1 MVKNN
6 AIWMSPLFILIW
18 STGFIIARYGMPHAE
33 PLTFL
38 AIRFFGVILILMP
51 CILWFKAP
59 WPSKSQIVHLA
70 IAGVLIQ
77 FGYLAGVWIA
87 IRHGMPVGLTAL
99 IVGLQPILT
108 AVFVS
113 LLAEKITRSQWQGL
127 FLGLLGVFLVLYA
140 QINTAGVNAQTI
152 FFNITGLLSI
162 TVGTIYQKKY
172 CAQFDLRTGSLIQFM
187 TSLGLATIG
196 AFLFETREV
205 EWVLELV
212 GALVWGIVGI
222 SIGAMSLLFILI
234 RRGNAT
240 KVSSLMYLTPPTTA
254 IMGWVLF
261 NEPLTILVGFGTLL
275 TMLGVLIV
283 NQTISFNF
291 LRRFN

>member
-113 LLAEKITRSQWQGL
+113 LLAEKITRAQWQGL
-127 FLGLLGVFLVLYA
+127 FLGLFGVFLVLYA

-172 CAQFDLRTGSLIQFM
+172 CAQFDLRTGSLIQFI

-205 EWVLELV
+205 EWVLELI

-291 LRRFN
+291 LRRFD

>member
-38 AIRFFGVILILMP
+38 AIRFFGVILILLP

-113 LLAEKITRSQWQGL
+113 FLAEKITRSQWQGL

-140 QINTAGVNAQTI
+140 QINTTGVNAQTI
-152 FFNITGLLSI
+152 FFNIIGLLSI

>member
-38 AIRFFGVILILMP
+38 AIRFFGVILILLP

-59 WPSKSQIVHLA
+59 WPTKSQIVHLA

-113 LLAEKITRSQWQGL
+113 FLAEKITRSQWQGL

-140 QINTAGVNAQTI
+140 QINTTGVNAQTI
-152 FFNITGLLSI
+152 FFNIIGLLSI

-196 AFLFETREV
+196 AYLFETREV

-254 IMGWVLF
+254 IMGWILF
-261 NEPLTILVGFGTLL
+261 NEPLTILVGLGTLL

-291 LRRFN
+291 LRRFD

>member
-38 AIRFFGVILILMP
+38 AIRFFGVILILLP

-59 WPSKSQIVHLA
+59 WPSKSQIVHLV

-127 FLGLLGVFLVLYA
+127 FLGLFGVFLVLYA
-140 QINTAGVNAQTI
+140 QINIAGVNAQTI

-172 CAQFDLRTGSLIQFM
+172 CAQFDLRTGSLIQFI

-205 EWVLELV
+205 EWVLELI

-234 RRGNAT
+234 RSGNAT

-254 IMGWVLF
+254 IMGWILF

-291 LRRFN
+291 LRRFD

>member
-38 AIRFFGVILILMP
+38 AIRFFGVILILLP

-113 LLAEKITRSQWQGL
+113 FLAEKITRSQWQGL

-254 IMGWVLF
+254 IMGWILF
-261 NEPLTILVGFGTLL
+261 NEPLTILVGLGTVL

-291 LRRFN
+291 LRRFD

>member
-38 AIRFFGVILILMP
+38 AIRFFGVILILLP

-127 FLGLLGVFLVLYA
+127 FLGLFGVFLVLYA

-152 FFNITGLLSI
+152 FFNLTGLLSI

-172 CAQFDLRTGSLIQFM
+172 CAQFDLRTGSLIQFI

-205 EWVLELV
+205 EWVLELI

-254 IMGWVLF
+254 IMGWILF
-261 NEPLTILVGFGTLL
+261 NEPLTVLVGLGTLL

-283 NQTISFNF
+283 NQTISCNF
-291 LRRFN
+291 LRRFD

>member
-127 FLGLLGVFLVLYA
+127 FLGLFGVFLVLYA

-162 TVGTIYQKKY
+162 TLGTIYQKKY

>member
-38 AIRFFGVILILMP
+38 AIRFFGVILILLP

-127 FLGLLGVFLVLYA
+127 FLGLFGVFLVLYA
-140 QINTAGVNAQTI
+140 QINIAGVNAQTI

-172 CAQFDLRTGSLIQFM
+172 CAQFDLRTGSLIQFI

-205 EWVLELV
+205 EWVLELI

-254 IMGWVLF
+254 IMGWILF
-261 NEPLTILVGFGTLL
+261 NEPLTVLVGLGTLL

-283 NQTISFNF
+283 NQTISCNF
-291 LRRFN
+291 LRRFD

>member
-6 AIWMSPLFILIW
+6 AIWISPLFILIW

-38 AIRFFGVILILMP
+38 AIRFFGVILILLP

-113 LLAEKITRSQWQGL
+113 FLAEKITRSQWQGL

-140 QINTAGVNAQTI
+140 QINTTGVNAQTI
-152 FFNITGLLSI
+152 FFNIIGLLSI

-196 AFLFETREV
+196 AYLFETREV

-254 IMGWVLF
+254 IMGWILF
-261 NEPLTILVGFGTLL
+261 NEPLTILVGLGTVL

-291 LRRFN
+291 LRRFD

>member
-127 FLGLLGVFLVLYA
+127 FLGLFGVFLVLYA

-291 LRRFN
+291 FRRFN

>member
-38 AIRFFGVILILMP
+38 ALRFFGVILILLP

-113 LLAEKITRSQWQGL
+113 FLAEKITRSQWQGL

-196 AFLFETREV
+196 AYLFETREV
-205 EWVLELV
+205 EWVLELI

-254 IMGWVLF
+254 IMGWILF
-261 NEPLTILVGFGTLL
+261 NEPLTILVGLGTLL

-283 NQTISFNF
+283 NQTISCNL
-291 LRRFN
+291 LRRFD

>member
-38 AIRFFGVILILMP
+38 ALRFFGVILILLP

-113 LLAEKITRSQWQGL
+113 FLAEKITRSQWQGL

-140 QINTAGVNAQTI
+140 QINTTGVNAQTI

-196 AFLFETREV
+196 AYLFETREV
-205 EWVLELV
+205 EWVLELI

-254 IMGWVLF
+254 IMGWILF
-261 NEPLTILVGFGTLL
+261 NEPLTILVGLGTLL

-283 NQTISFNF
+283 NQTISCNL
-291 LRRFN
+291 LRRFD

>member
-38 AIRFFGVILILMP
+38 ALRFFGVILILLP

-87 IRHGMPVGLTAL
+87 IRYGMPVGLTAL

-127 FLGLLGVFLVLYA
+127 FLGLFGVFLVLYA
-140 QINTAGVNAQTI
+140 QINTAGVNTQTI

-172 CAQFDLRTGSLIQFM
+172 CAQFDLRTGSLIQFI

-205 EWVLELV
+205 EWVLELI

-261 NEPLTILVGFGTLL
+261 NEPLTILVGLGTLL

-283 NQTISFNF
+283 NQTISCNL
-291 LRRFN
+291 LRRFD

>member
-38 AIRFFGVILILMP
+38 AIRFFGVILILLP

-127 FLGLLGVFLVLYA
+127 FLGLFGVFLVLYA
-140 QINTAGVNAQTI
+140 QINIAGVNAQTI

-205 EWVLELV
+205 EWVLELI

-254 IMGWVLF
+254 IMGWILF

-291 LRRFN
+291 LRRFD

>member
-38 AIRFFGVILILMP
+38 AIRFFGVILILLP

-113 LLAEKITRSQWQGL
+113 FLAEKITRSQWQGL

-140 QINTAGVNAQTI
+140 HINTTGVNAQTI
-152 FFNITGLLSI
+152 FFNIIGLLSI

-196 AFLFETREV
+196 AYLFETREV

-254 IMGWVLF
+254 IMGWILF
-261 NEPLTILVGFGTLL
+261 NEPLTILVGLGTLL

-291 LRRFN
+291 LRRFD

>member
-38 AIRFFGVILILMP
+38 AIRFFGVILILLP

-127 FLGLLGVFLVLYA
+127 FLGLFGVFLVLYA
-140 QINTAGVNAQTI
+140 QINTTGVNAQTI
-152 FFNITGLLSI
+152 FFNIIGLLSI

-187 TSLGLATIG
+187 TSLGLATSG
-196 AFLFETREV
+196 AYLFETREV

-254 IMGWVLF
+254 IMGWILF
-261 NEPLTILVGFGTLL
+261 NEPLTILVGLGTLL

-291 LRRFN
+291 LRRFD

>member
-38 AIRFFGVILILMP
+38 AIRFFGVILILLP

-127 FLGLLGVFLVLYA
+127 FLGLFGVFLVLYA
-140 QINTAGVNAQTI
+140 QINIAGVNAQTI

-172 CAQFDLRTGSLIQFM
+172 CAQFDLRTGSLIQFI

-205 EWVLELV
+205 EWVLELI

-254 IMGWVLF
+254 IMGWILF
-261 NEPLTILVGFGTLL
+261 NEPLTILVGFGTFD
-275 TMLGVLIV
+275 TIV
-283 NQTISFNF
+283 
-291 LRRFN
+291 RK

>member
-127 FLGLLGVFLVLYA
+127 FLGLFGVFLVLYA

-261 NEPLTILVGFGTLL
+261 HEPLTILVGFGTLL

>member
-38 AIRFFGVILILMP
+38 AIRFFGVILILLP

-70 IAGVLIQ
+70 IAGVLLQ

-127 FLGLLGVFLVLYA
+127 FLGLFGVILVLYA

-162 TVGTIYQKKY
+162 TLGTIYQKKY
-172 CAQFDLRTGSLIQFM
+172 CAQFDLRTGSLIQFI
-187 TSLGLATIG
+187 TSFGLATIG

-205 EWVLELV
+205 EWVLELI

-254 IMGWVLF
+254 ILGWILF
-261 NEPLTILVGFGTLL
+261 NEPFTVLVGFGTLL

-291 LRRFN
+291 FRRFN

>member
-113 LLAEKITRSQWQGL
+113 LLAEKITRAQWQGL
-127 FLGLLGVFLVLYA
+127 FLGLFGVFLVLYA

-291 LRRFN
+291 LRRFD

>member
-38 AIRFFGVILILMP
+38 AIRFFGVILILLP

-127 FLGLLGVFLVLYA
+127 FLGLFGVFLVLYA

-172 CAQFDLRTGSLIQFM
+172 CAQFDLRTGSLIQFI

-254 IMGWVLF
+254 IMGWILF

-291 LRRFN
+291 LRRFD

>member
-38 AIRFFGVILILMP
+38 AIRFFGVILILLP

-113 LLAEKITRSQWQGL
+113 FLAEKITRSQWQGL

-140 QINTAGVNAQTI
+140 QINTTGVNAQTI

-196 AFLFETREV
+196 AYLFETREV
-205 EWVLELV
+205 EWVLELI

-254 IMGWVLF
+254 IMGWILF
-261 NEPLTILVGFGTLL
+261 NEPLTILVGLGTLL

-291 LRRFN
+291 LRRFD

>member
-38 AIRFFGVILILMP
+38 AIRFFGVILILLP

-127 FLGLLGVFLVLYA
+127 FLGLFGVFLVLYA

-172 CAQFDLRTGSLIQFM
+172 CAQFDLRTGSLIQFI

-205 EWVLELV
+205 EWVLELI

-254 IMGWVLF
+254 IMGWILF
-261 NEPLTILVGFGTLL
+261 NEPLTILVGLGTLL

-283 NQTISFNF
+283 NQTISCNF
-291 LRRFN
+291 LRRFD

>member
-127 FLGLLGVFLVLYA
+127 FLGLFGVFLVLYA

-261 NEPLTILVGFGTLL
+261 HEPLTILVGFGTLL

-291 LRRFN
+291 FRRFN

>member
-38 AIRFFGVILILMP
+38 AIRFFGVILILLP

-113 LLAEKITRSQWQGL
+113 FLAEKITRSQWQGL

-140 QINTAGVNAQTI
+140 QINTTGVNAQTI
-152 FFNITGLLSI
+152 FFNIIGLLSI

-196 AFLFETREV
+196 AYLFETREV
-205 EWVLELV
+205 EWVLELI

-261 NEPLTILVGFGTLL
+261 NEPLTILVGLGTLL

-291 LRRFN
+291 LRRFD

>member
-38 AIRFFGVILILMP
+38 ALRFFGVILILLP

-87 IRHGMPVGLTAL
+87 IRYGMPVGLTAL

-127 FLGLLGVFLVLYA
+127 FLGLFGVFLVLYA
-140 QINTAGVNAQTI
+140 QINTAGVNTQTI

-172 CAQFDLRTGSLIQFM
+172 CAQFDLRTGSLIQFI

-205 EWVLELV
+205 EWVLELI

-254 IMGWVLF
+254 IMGWILF
-261 NEPLTILVGFGTLL
+261 NEPLTILVGLGTLL

-283 NQTISFNF
+283 NQTISCNL
-291 LRRFN
+291 LRRFD

>member
-1 MVKNN
+1 LDVTV
-6 AIWMSPLFILIW
+6 IHTDLEY
-18 STGFIIARYGMPHAE
+18 GFYYCSLWYAHAE

-38 AIRFFGVILILMP
+38 AIRFFGVILILLP

-127 FLGLLGVFLVLYA
+127 FLGLFGVFLVLYA
-140 QINTAGVNAQTI
+140 QINIAGVNAQTI

-172 CAQFDLRTGSLIQFM
+172 CAQFDLRTGSLIQFI

-205 EWVLELV
+205 EWVLELI

-254 IMGWVLF
+254 IMGWILF

-291 LRRFN
+291 LRRFD

>member
-113 LLAEKITRSQWQGL
+113 FLAEKITRSQWQGL

-140 QINTAGVNAQTI
+140 QINTTGVNAQTI
-152 FFNITGLLSI
+152 FFNIIGLLSI

-196 AFLFETREV
+196 AYLFETREV

-261 NEPLTILVGFGTLL
+261 HEPLTILVGFGTLL

>member
-38 AIRFFGVILILMP
+38 AIRFFGVILILLP

-127 FLGLLGVFLVLYA
+127 FLGLFGVFLVLYA

-152 FFNITGLLSI
+152 FFNLTGLLSI

-205 EWVLELV
+205 EWVLELI

-254 IMGWVLF
+254 IMGWILF

-291 LRRFN
+291 LRRFD

>member
-127 FLGLLGVFLVLYA
+127 FLGLFGVFLVLYA

-172 CAQFDLRTGSLIQFM
+172 CAQFDLRTGSLIQFI

-291 LRRFN
+291 LRRFD

>member
-127 FLGLLGVFLVLYA
+127 FLGLFGVFLVLYA

-205 EWVLELV
+205 EWVLELI

-261 NEPLTILVGFGTLL
+261 HEPLTILVGFGTLL

>member
-38 AIRFFGVILILMP
+38 AIRFFGVILILLP

-127 FLGLLGVFLVLYA
+127 FLGLFGVFLVLYA
-140 QINTAGVNAQTI
+140 QINIAGVNAQTI

-172 CAQFDLRTGSLIQFM
+172 CAQFDLRTGSLIQFI
-187 TSLGLATIG
+187 TSLGVATIG
-196 AFLFETREV
+196 SFLFETREV
-205 EWVLELV
+205 EWVLELI

-254 IMGWVLF
+254 IMGWILF

-291 LRRFN
+291 LRRFD

>member
-38 AIRFFGVILILMP
+38 AIRFFGVILILLP

-77 FGYLAGVWIA
+77 FGYLAWVWIA

-113 LLAEKITRSQWQGL
+113 FLAEKITRSQWQGL

-140 QINTAGVNAQTI
+140 QINTTGVNAQTI
-152 FFNITGLLSI
+152 FFNIIGLLSI

-196 AFLFETREV
+196 AYLFETREV

-254 IMGWVLF
+254 IMGWILF
-261 NEPLTILVGFGTLL
+261 NEPLTILVGLGTVL

-291 LRRFN
+291 LRRFD

>member
-38 AIRFFGVILILMP
+38 AIRFFGVILILLP

-113 LLAEKITRSQWQGL
+113 FLAEKITRSQWQGL

-140 QINTAGVNAQTI
+140 QINTTGVNAQTI
-152 FFNITGLLSI
+152 LFNIIGLLSI

-196 AFLFETREV
+196 AYLFETREV

-254 IMGWVLF
+254 IMGWILF
-261 NEPLTILVGFGTLL
+261 NEPLTILVGLGTVL

-291 LRRFN
+291 LRRFD

>member
-1 MVKNN
+1 
-6 AIWMSPLFILIW
+6 
-18 STGFIIARYGMPHAE
+18 MPHAE

-38 AIRFFGVILILMP
+38 AIRFFGVILILLP

-113 LLAEKITRSQWQGL
+113 FLAEKITRSQWQGL

-140 QINTAGVNAQTI
+140 QINTTGVNAQTI
-152 FFNITGLLSI
+152 FFNIIGLLSI
-162 TVGTIYQKKY
+162 TVGTIYQKKC

-196 AFLFETREV
+196 AYLFETREV

-254 IMGWVLF
+254 IMGWILF
-261 NEPLTILVGFGTLL
+261 NEPLTILVGLGTLL

-291 LRRFN
+291 LRRFD